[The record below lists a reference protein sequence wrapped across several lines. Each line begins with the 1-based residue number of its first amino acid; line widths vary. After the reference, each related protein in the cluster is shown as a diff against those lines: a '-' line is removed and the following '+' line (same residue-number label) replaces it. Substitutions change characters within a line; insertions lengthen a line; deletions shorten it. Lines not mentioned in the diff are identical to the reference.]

1 MSQVSEVHNSSQL
14 DDALLISNETFSQI
28 NTEKQAVIAAIKEIL
43 NAKNYQSYRKDLKQL
58 MIDEIPI
65 NYNSDDEEEDINRK
79 KFEFVYNGIISA
91 FPNQWKKLNC
101 DYEDFQNDLDNA
113 LKDNMYQKVIED
125 FRKLIYKR
133 LKTDAFPPCLDVNT
147 CICAIYQA
155 QLNGEIVVDDMKTNP
170 TERENLMGKLKLKMN
185 VSKVMV
191 INTI

>member
-1 MSQVSEVHNSSQL
+1 MSQVSEVHSSQL
-14 DDALLISNETFSQI
+14 DDALLISNETFNQI
-28 NTEKQAVIAAIKEIL
+28 NTEKQAVIVAIKEIL
-43 NAKNYQSYRKDLKQL
+43 NAKNYQCYRKDLKNL
-58 MIDEIPI
+58 MIGEIPI
-65 NYNSDDEEEDINRK
+65 NYNSDDEEEDNRK

-101 DYEDFQNDLDNA
+101 DYEDFRNDLDNA

-125 FRKLIYKR
+125 FRKLIYKQ

-147 CICAIYQA
+147 CMCAIYQA

-170 TERENLMGKLKLKMN
+170 TERENLMDKLKLEMN
-185 VSKVMV
+185 VSKVME